1 MNILVLTNV
10 YPYEKDDNTDITKVV
25 AYFAREWVRQGH
37 RVFVVVNSTAFPHI
51 YYVVGKYLKSM
62 ILQRHDRIAEL
73 PSELWTLEFE
83 YIDENVP
90 VINLP
95 IRKFR
100 PHGAFS
106 EGAIRKQTERII
118 ATLNQRHFIP
128 DVITGHW
135 LNPQLMLVAGLAQ
148 HYKVKSGFVFHSDYM
163 RERYDA
169 FHMQRYIDAV
179 DHIGFRSQTAL
190 NVAKG
195 YMKFRNPP
203 FVCSSGIPDTYVE
216 LYTGSCR
223 PPIRDKNFHVVCVAR
238 LVGYKN
244 ILPTIDGVAA
254 ALNGSDYKMK
264 IVGTGPLK
272 ESLTAHIR
280 EYSLENNMVIV
291 DRMPRKDLQQLMRQS
306 DIFVLIGSH
315 EVFGMV
321 YIEAMLQGCLVVA
334 SKFGG
339 VDGIIKNGENG
350 FLCSAGDARELE
362 SVLKGIQ
369 RLDSDEKAS
378 ISQRAI
384 ETAMNYTESLSA
396 KRYLNHIKN

>member
-10 YPYEKDDNTDITKVV
+10 YPYEKDNNADITKVV
-25 AYFAREWVRQGH
+25 AYFTREWVRQGH
-37 RVFVVVNSTAFPHI
+37 KVQVVVNSTAFPQV
-51 YYVVGKYLKSM
+51 YYIVGKCIKSLILKGN
-62 ILQRHDRIAEL
+62 DRIAKL
-73 PSELWTLEFE
+73 PSKLWTKPIE

-90 VINLP
+90 VANLP
-95 IRKFR
+95 IRKFK
-100 PHGAFS
+100 PHSIFS
-106 EGAIRKQTERII
+106 KTAIQNQMKRII
-118 ATLNQRHFIP
+118 TLLSEKNFVP

-135 LNPQLMLVAGLAQ
+135 LNPQLMLVAGLAR
-148 HYKVKSGFVFHSDYM
+148 HYHVPSGFVFHSDYA

-169 FHMQRYIDAV
+169 FHVQHYIDGI
-179 DHIGFRSQTAL
+179 DHIGFRSQAAL

-195 YMKFRNPP
+195 YMTFRNPP
-203 FVCSSGIPDTYVE
+203 FVCSSGIPDDYVKMYASE
-216 LYTGSCR
+216 SRT
-223 PPIRDKNFHVVCVAR
+223 PIRDENFQVLCVAR
-238 LVGYKN
+238 LVGCKN
-244 ILPTIDGVAA
+244 IQPTIDGVAA
-254 ALNGSDYKMK
+254 ALYGSDYKMN
-264 IVGTGPLK
+264 IVGIGPLK
-272 ESLTAHIR
+272 ETLTTHIR
-280 EYSLENNMVIV
+280 EHHLDNHIAII
-291 DRMPRKDLQQLMRQS
+291 DKMPRKDIQQLMRKS
-306 DIFVLIGSH
+306 DIFVMIGSN
-315 EVFGMV
+315 EVFGMA
-321 YIEAMLQGCLVVA
+321 YIEAMLQGCIVIA